1 MSSTVGR
8 HKIASAGGNQHS
20 YRSHQPPGAPFAS
33 MRRGEPGGTRVSRH
47 RASTSS
53 KLGAVNAKAVS
64 GQVGIRHPSG
74 TRAL

>member
-1 MSSTVGR
+1 MSFTGGR
-8 HKIASAGGNQHS
+8 HMIASAGGNQHPYGATS
-20 YRSHQPPGAPFAS
+20 SPGPPAS

-47 RASTSS
+47 RAPTSS